1 MGRIKTIL
9 IVLNLV
15 ILTSNCYSQITP
27 VTVDFY
33 SNGNMLNSQI
43 YLSESNYSSPALIMM
58 HGYPGGDGDPL
69 GLGRKLSALGIT
81 VLVFN
86 YQGTW
91 SSEGEFSFE
100 SSMEDAGNA
109 IRFLKKKENVE
120 KFKIDTSNIVLS
132 GYSYGGAMALTAAI
146 YNPEITRLISVAGP
160 DESVFG
166 RKMLADQNFR
176 NVFQKMLNE
185 SYYPNG
191 PIKGDFE
198 AQITFWLSNLDRY
211 DLVLNAD
218 SLKSKDI
225 LLIGGWND
233 NSVIMEEHLI
243 PLYRKLQY
251 LNTNKFE
258 IMAFNTDHSFRNAR
272 EELTETIYRWMINE
286 K

>member
-1 MGRIKTIL
+1 MKKLFLLSICIL
-9 IVLNLV
+9 LSGITNILSSQTNMIDINL
-15 ILTSNCYSQITP
+15 I
-27 VTVDFY
+27 
-33 SNGNMLNSQI
+33 SNGNKLNAHI
-43 YLSESNYSSPALIMM
+43 YLSETDYSSPTLILM
-58 HGYPGGDGDPL
+58 HGYPGGEGDPL
-69 GLGRKLSALGIT
+69 GLGKRLSALGIN
-81 VLVFN
+81 VLIFN

-109 IRFLKKKENVE
+109 IKFLKEKENIE
-120 KFKIDTSNIVLS
+120 KFKIDTSNIVLG

-146 YNPEITRLISVAGP
+146 YNPEINRLVSIAGP

-176 NVFQKMLNE
+176 NVFQQMLSE

>member
-1 MGRIKTIL
+1 MKKLFLLSICIL
-9 IVLNLV
+9 LSGITNILSSQTNMIDINL
-15 ILTSNCYSQITP
+15 I
-27 VTVDFY
+27 
-33 SNGNMLNSQI
+33 SNGNKLNAHI
-43 YLSESNYSSPALIMM
+43 YLSETDYSSPTLILM
-58 HGYPGGDGDPL
+58 HGYPGGEGDPL
-69 GLGRKLSALGIT
+69 GLGKRLSALGIN
-81 VLVFN
+81 VLIFN

-109 IRFLKKKENVE
+109 IKFLKEKENIE
-120 KFKIDTSNIVLS
+120 KFKIDTSNIVLG

-146 YNPEITRLISVAGP
+146 YNPEINRLVSIAGP

-176 NVFQKMLNE
+176 NIFQQMLSE